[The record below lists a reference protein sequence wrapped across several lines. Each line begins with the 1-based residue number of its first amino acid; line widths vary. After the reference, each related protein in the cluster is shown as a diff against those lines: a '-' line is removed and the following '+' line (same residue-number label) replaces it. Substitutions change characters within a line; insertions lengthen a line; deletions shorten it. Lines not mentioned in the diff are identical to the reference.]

1 MQRGAYAGIAAI
13 GVPLLARGG
22 DYFIQFT
29 GANSATQLFK
39 SGLAYDTAADA
50 QAALNAFIQAN
61 NSAPIPFNGGI
72 GSSSNWSG
80 SVYSG
85 IAEVEPVWVEGVGNN
100 VASLYYR
107 PGYWAA
113 PEGGYVGIMGNY
125 YGTKWG
131 FQCTRTC
138 AGS

>member
-1 MQRGAYAGIAAI
+1 MFPSWPEGEIISFNLPEQTAQHSFLK
-13 GVPLLARGG
+13 VVWL
-22 DYFIQFT
+22 
-29 GANSATQLFK
+29 
-39 SGLAYDTAADA
+39 YDTAADA